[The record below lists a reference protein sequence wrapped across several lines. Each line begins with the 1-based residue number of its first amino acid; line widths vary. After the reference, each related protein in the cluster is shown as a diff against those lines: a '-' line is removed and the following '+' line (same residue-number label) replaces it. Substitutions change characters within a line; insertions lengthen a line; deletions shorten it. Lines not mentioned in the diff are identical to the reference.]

1 MSAATDAIGAHRFI
15 ASLFGSAAYR
25 RERHAAPLH
34 WPVLLYVNLCGSAA
48 PRLAALI
55 SPIARI
61 PQNQP
66 TKGVPFIRLIDFSKI
81 EEVRVPNFKG
91 GEKELL
97 KKAYAD
103 GRNCIMLDRLMP
115 GASIGRHTHETNS
128 EIMYIVSGAATFTVG
143 DTVETVQAG
152 QCHYCP
158 KGGTHMLQNRGEE
171 PLVFFAVVTEQ

>member
-1 MSAATDAIGAHRFI
+1 M
-15 ASLFGSAAYR
+15 
-25 RERHAAPLH
+25 
-34 WPVLLYVNLCGSAA
+34 
-48 PRLAALI
+48 
-55 SPIARI
+55 
-61 PQNQP
+61 
-66 TKGVPFIRLIDFSKI
+66 LIDFSKI
-81 EEVRVPNFKG
+81 EEVCVPNFKG

-128 EIMYIVSGAATFTVG
+128 EIMYIVSGTATFTVG

-158 KGGTHMLQNRGEE
+158 KGGTHMPGNIRREE
-171 PLVFFAVVTEQ
+171 IGGY

>member
-1 MSAATDAIGAHRFI
+1 MPLPYTAFASA
-15 ASLFGSAAYR
+15 Y
-25 RERHAAPLH
+25 
-34 WPVLLYVNLCGSAA
+34 
-48 PRLAALI
+48 
-55 SPIARI
+55 
-61 PQNQP
+61 P
-66 TKGVPFIRLIDFSKI
+66 TKPTHQRSSIYHADRFSKI

-128 EIMYIVSGAATFTVG
+128 EIMYIVSGTATFTVG

-158 KGGTHMLQNRGEE
+158 KGRHICSRTAAASRSCSSLSLRNSKGST
-171 PLVFFAVVTEQ
+171 T

>member
-1 MSAATDAIGAHRFI
+1 M
-15 ASLFGSAAYR
+15 
-25 RERHAAPLH
+25 
-34 WPVLLYVNLCGSAA
+34 
-48 PRLAALI
+48 
-55 SPIARI
+55 
-61 PQNQP
+61 
-66 TKGVPFIRLIDFSKI
+66 LIDFSKI

-128 EIMYIVSGAATFTVG
+128 EIMYIVSGTATFTVG

-158 KGGTHMLQNRGEE
+158 KGGTRMLPE
-171 PLVFFAVVTEQ
+171 PRRRAARVLRRRHGTVTAALHYCSFGLRRIFFAECFHGMMRCRLTARRASAAQDPARGTGLPVPLPGNIRREEIGGY

>member
-1 MSAATDAIGAHRFI
+1 M
-15 ASLFGSAAYR
+15 
-25 RERHAAPLH
+25 
-34 WPVLLYVNLCGSAA
+34 
-48 PRLAALI
+48 
-55 SPIARI
+55 
-61 PQNQP
+61 
-66 TKGVPFIRLIDFSKI
+66 LIDFSKI

-128 EIMYIVSGAATFTVG
+128 EIMYIVSGTATFTVG

-152 QCHYCP
+152 SATIARRAARICFRTAARSRSCSSLSLRNS
-158 KGGTHMLQNRGEE
+158 KGSTASLQLWPSPDIFRRMLSRNDAVPLNRAACLRCARPRAGDRPAG
-171 PLVFFAVVTEQ
+171 PLAGQYPERRDWRILG

>member
-1 MSAATDAIGAHRFI
+1 M
-15 ASLFGSAAYR
+15 
-25 RERHAAPLH
+25 
-34 WPVLLYVNLCGSAA
+34 
-48 PRLAALI
+48 
-55 SPIARI
+55 
-61 PQNQP
+61 
-66 TKGVPFIRLIDFSKI
+66 LIDFSKI

-128 EIMYIVSGAATFTVG
+128 EIMYIVSGTATFTVG
-143 DTVETVQAG
+143 DTVET
-152 QCHYCP
+152 
-158 KGGTHMLQNRGEE
+158 GEE

>member
-1 MSAATDAIGAHRFI
+1 M
-15 ASLFGSAAYR
+15 
-25 RERHAAPLH
+25 
-34 WPVLLYVNLCGSAA
+34 
-48 PRLAALI
+48 
-55 SPIARI
+55 
-61 PQNQP
+61 
-66 TKGVPFIRLIDFSKI
+66 LIDFSKI

-171 PLVFFAVVTEQ
+171 SLSLRNSKGSTASLQLWPSPDIFRRMLSRNDAVLLNRAACLRCARPRAGDRPAGPLAGQYPERRDWRILG

>member
-1 MSAATDAIGAHRFI
+1 M
-15 ASLFGSAAYR
+15 
-25 RERHAAPLH
+25 
-34 WPVLLYVNLCGSAA
+34 
-48 PRLAALI
+48 
-55 SPIARI
+55 
-61 PQNQP
+61 
-66 TKGVPFIRLIDFSKI
+66 LIDFSKI

-115 GASIGRHTHETNS
+115 GASIGRHTQRTS
-128 EIMYIVSGAATFTVG
+128 SQIMYIVSGAATFTVG

-158 KGGTHMLQNRGEE
+158 KGGTHMLSEPRRGAARVLRCRYGTVGAA
-171 PLVFFAVVTEQ
+171 PHHCNFGLRRIFFAECFPRNDAVRANRAACLRCARPRAG

>member
-1 MSAATDAIGAHRFI
+1 M
-15 ASLFGSAAYR
+15 
-25 RERHAAPLH
+25 
-34 WPVLLYVNLCGSAA
+34 
-48 PRLAALI
+48 
-55 SPIARI
+55 
-61 PQNQP
+61 
-66 TKGVPFIRLIDFSKI
+66 LIDFSKI

-97 KKAYAD
+97 KKAY
-103 GRNCIMLDRLMP
+103 
-115 GASIGRHTHETNS
+115 ETNS
-128 EIMYIVSGAATFTVG
+128 EIMYIVSGTATFTVG

>member
-1 MSAATDAIGAHRFI
+1 M
-15 ASLFGSAAYR
+15 
-25 RERHAAPLH
+25 
-34 WPVLLYVNLCGSAA
+34 
-48 PRLAALI
+48 
-55 SPIARI
+55 
-61 PQNQP
+61 
-66 TKGVPFIRLIDFSKI
+66 LIDFSKI

-128 EIMYIVSGAATFTVG
+128 EIMYIVSGT
-143 DTVETVQAG
+143 TVQAG

>member
-1 MSAATDAIGAHRFI
+1 MFQK
-15 ASLFGSAAYR
+15 FGPSGP
-25 RERHAAPLH
+25 H
-34 WPVLLYVNLCGSAA
+34 G
-48 PRLAALI
+48 
-55 SPIARI
+55 
-61 PQNQP
+61 QNRNM
-66 TKGVPFIRLIDFSKI
+66 KGESGNG
-81 EEVRVPNFKG
+81 NFKG

-128 EIMYIVSGAATFTVG
+128 EIMYIVSGTATFTVG

-158 KGGTHMLQNRGEE
+158 KGGTHMLQNRGGE

>member
-1 MSAATDAIGAHRFI
+1 M
-15 ASLFGSAAYR
+15 
-25 RERHAAPLH
+25 
-34 WPVLLYVNLCGSAA
+34 
-48 PRLAALI
+48 
-55 SPIARI
+55 
-61 PQNQP
+61 
-66 TKGVPFIRLIDFSKI
+66 LIDFSKI
-81 EEVRVPNFKG
+81 EEVHVPNFKG

-128 EIMYIVSGAATFTVG
+128 EIMYIVSGTATFTVG

-158 KGGTHMLQNRGEE
+158 KGGTHMLQNRGDE

>member
-1 MSAATDAIGAHRFI
+1 M
-15 ASLFGSAAYR
+15 
-25 RERHAAPLH
+25 
-34 WPVLLYVNLCGSAA
+34 
-48 PRLAALI
+48 
-55 SPIARI
+55 
-61 PQNQP
+61 
-66 TKGVPFIRLIDFSKI
+66 LIDFSKI

-128 EIMYIVSGAATFTVG
+128 EIMYIVSGTATFTVA

-158 KGGTHMLQNRGEE
+158 KGGICFRTAARSRSCSSLSLRNSKGSTASLQLWPSPDIFRRMLSRNDAVLLNRAACLRCARPRAGDRPAG
-171 PLVFFAVVTEQ
+171 PLAGQYPERRDWRILG

>member
-1 MSAATDAIGAHRFI
+1 M
-15 ASLFGSAAYR
+15 
-25 RERHAAPLH
+25 
-34 WPVLLYVNLCGSAA
+34 
-48 PRLAALI
+48 
-55 SPIARI
+55 
-61 PQNQP
+61 
-66 TKGVPFIRLIDFSKI
+66 LIDFSKI

-128 EIMYIVSGAATFTVG
+128 EIMYIVSGTATFTVG

-152 QCHYCP
+152 HCHYCP